1 MFLRLFLTEKLKPQI
16 DYLWFLCYNTS
27 MGIAL
32 RIVKQGENGD
42 KPGIRY
48 QELAKRQKK
57 IDAIKS
63 LLLREKGDRAGG
75 G

>member
-1 MFLRLFLTEKLKPQI
+1 
-16 DYLWFLCYNTS
+16 

-32 RIVKQGENGD
+32 RIVEQGENGD
-42 KPGIRY
+42 KPGIRF

-63 LLLREKGDRAGG
+63 LLLREKGDRASGG
-75 G
+75 

>member
-1 MFLRLFLTEKLKPQI
+1 
-16 DYLWFLCYNTS
+16 

-48 QELAKRQKK
+48 QELAKRQKN
-57 IDAIKS
+57 S
-63 LLLREKGDRAGG
+63 LPIQKKLML
-75 G
+75 